1 MTSLRRY
8 GFVARS
14 LAICAVVLMTLLA
27 RRAAADDPR
36 PLQLEVFINDTP
48 TERIGTFAQLAEG
61 KLAAT
66 RSELAELGVS
76 MPGNGAD
83 DETIVLDGASGIA
96 YRYDEPSQRI
106 YFQLGDERRVRQV
119 YDARGNV
126 EAAAQPRPDLG

>member
-14 LAICAVVLMTLLA
+14 LAICAFVLMTLLA
-27 RRAAADDPR
+27 RPAAADDPR

-83 DETIVLDGASGIA
+83 DETIVLDGASGMRTAMTSPASESISSSA
-96 YRYDEPSQRI
+96 TSDACVRCTMRAAMSRRRPSH
-106 YFQLGDERRVRQV
+106 D
-119 YDARGNV
+119 
-126 EAAAQPRPDLG
+126 